1 MSKKNV
7 IKSYRKAPRSNPA
20 GRSTGLM
27 EPTSLRGS
35 RQTSSRICNSE
46 WVITIGLERL
56 RRCRGPKLALGSQ
69 RKDKNELWNEN
80 EIDLV
85 DIYGVRFGR
94 TRFENS
100 FEFYTNILVI
110 GEIYGFFRMSV
121 LRAALKLTNL
131 PVSDAYY
138 YNLLLKV

>member
-1 MSKKNV
+1 M
-7 IKSYRKAPRSNPA
+7 
-20 GRSTGLM
+20 
-27 EPTSLRGS
+27 
-35 RQTSSRICNSE
+35 
-46 WVITIGLERL
+46 ITIGLERL

-85 DIYGVRFGR
+85 DIYGGRFGR